1 MFNTVLEAIK
11 RLEAKEGP
19 SKSDQE
25 LLDYL
30 HSEADA
36 EVNSNLVNLMTY
48 GQRLGWERIENRV
61 ARLLDFIRAAR
72 EEGSAGR
79 G

>member
-1 MFNTVLEAIK
+1 MFNAVLEAIK
-11 RLEAKEGP
+11 RLEARENP

-30 HSEADA
+30 HSEADE
-36 EVNSNLVNLMTY
+36 EVSLNLVNLMTY

-61 ARLLDFIRAAR
+61 AKLLDLIRAAK
-72 EEGSAGR
+72 EGGSAGR

>member
-1 MFNTVLEAIK
+1 MFNTILEAIK
-11 RLEAKEGP
+11 RLENEEKP
-19 SKSDQE
+19 SKSSKE

-30 HSEADA
+30 HSEADK
-36 EVNSNLVNLMTY
+36 EVNSNLINLMTY

-61 ARLLDFIRAAR
+61 AKLLDFIQAAK
-72 EEGSAGR
+72 GNSDSR